1 MGTVA
6 IRRVSESLDSGGARG
21 SCEPVRTP
29 ILIHNDTTGR
39 IESISVVQQAMKD
52 LVAIRNS
59 RPANPERIANAG
71 LSLFGGF
78 RDGR

>member
-1 MGTVA
+1 M
-6 IRRVSESLDSGGARG
+6 
-21 SCEPVRTP
+21 RTP
-29 ILIHNDTTGR
+29 ILIHNDTTGG
-39 IESISVVQQAMKD
+39 IKPISIVQQTMKD

-71 LSLFGGF
+71 LSLVRGF